1 MEKILGFFPKIL
13 WVKNTPNIEFK
24 EQEDEI
30 SKLIQKH
37 NELCPDEFVWGMTRN
52 AGTTIFAE
60 SRSELKKETAWD
72 RINYCKEKGIVH
84 EDNPDDDRVLIR
96 HNNHGFHFGKHEFDS
111 KE

>member
-24 EQEDEI
+24 VQEEEI

-52 AGTTIFAE
+52 AGTTIFAKP
-60 SRSELKKETAWD
+60 RSEFKKETYLERAA
-72 RINYCKEKGIVH
+72 YCKIKDIVQ
-84 EDNPDDDRVLIR
+84 EPDDDRVLVR
-96 HNNHGFHFGKHEFDS
+96 HDDGKFHYGKHEFDS